1 MTWAVNHPNR
11 RQRVGS
17 GTWTSARTT
26 TRPVRVPWVG
36 LFIAL
41 LGAWGGIVAFIGP
54 LFGYHATTTSSWQW
68 TTTNWLLHLVPGA
81 MALVAG
87 LSILGW
93 TTRWASFKARGALAF
108 AALLA
113 IVAGAWFVIG
123 PALWPWFESSAA
135 YGPATDAQTSFVNQ
149 VGANLG
155 PGVLLAM
162 LGGMALKTAM
172 SAPRMV
178 SAEEPVAGEPVA
190 DAEPRAAGGYDS
202 GYASHAGPGPAAAGD
217 PAAERTG
224 TEPGVMSDPTATTA
238 AERDPGAE
246 RGFGT
251 DAARTD
257 PDLPP
262 A

>member
-11 RQRVGS
+11 RQGVGS
-17 GTWTSARTT
+17 ASWSAAETT

-41 LGAWGGIVAFIGP
+41 LGAWGGIVAFVGP
-54 LFGYHATTTSSWQW
+54 AFGYEPTSTASWQW
-68 TTTNWLLHLVPGA
+68 TTANWLLHLVPGA

-87 LSILGW
+87 LAILAW
-93 TTRWASFKARGALAF
+93 TTNWGTLRARGVLAI

-123 PALWPWFESSAA
+123 PALWPWFQSTAP
-135 YGPATDAQTSFVNQ
+135 YGPATDSGTSFLNQ

-162 LGGMALKTAM
+162 LGGMALKTAF
-172 SAPRMV
+172 SARRM
-178 SAEEPVAGEPVA
+178 ATGGEPVAGSPMGGATDGSGVA
-190 DAEPRAAGGYDS
+190 EDGYGREAPRSASTAEPAGSTAQS
-202 GYASHAGPGPAAAGD
+202 GTTTAPT
-217 PAAERTG
+217 AER
-224 TEPGVMSDPTATTA
+224 
-238 AERDPGAE
+238 
-246 RGFGT
+246 
-251 DAARTD
+251 
-257 PDLPP
+257 PDQNLPP